1 MTSTSVPYNTAVRN
15 IFSRIKIFLY
25 FLSSPIRTPM
35 IDNEIVLMNTLYQ
48 ERFPKATQQME
59 EKVNSK
65 YFFYNTIKHFSFH
78 CQI

>member
-1 MTSTSVPYNTAVRN
+1 
-15 IFSRIKIFLY
+15 
-25 FLSSPIRTPM
+25 M

-65 YFFYNTIKHFSFH
+65 YFFYKTFFISLSNLTHFPCS
-78 CQI
+78 

>member
-1 MTSTSVPYNTAVRN
+1 
-15 IFSRIKIFLY
+15 
-25 FLSSPIRTPM
+25 M